1 MALGPVLPT
10 KMVCP
15 SPFWRTTSDVP
26 MEPPPPDRFSTI
38 ADWPQAFC
46 RCAASIRPITSVL
59 PPAAAGTMRRTVSVG
74 RQSAA
79 WPRRGKAAVAETAAA
94 ADSTPRRESVAITCH
109 SQLRLSFYGSVGN
122 ARQAGKRRVGEGGL
136 VEAEQLE
143 QRRQVAEL
151 LARGRRGAADEI
163 EYPAVLHSVIGE
175 PLHLAVLVEID
186 RDHPLVDEPLVHEGD
201 RTLGALR
208 NVVEHLAV
216 EGCDRGRRS
225 HHDQHLILARPDRDL
240 LQRAGG
246 KDVAFLKLFAGA
258 SAQRRAH
265 QGDRGNS
272 ADAAPAREQAARSAH
287 TRAFLA
293 RHSHSGTGPVPLH
306 RARR

>member
-1 MALGPVLPT
+1 MALGPGLPT
-10 KMVCP
+10 KIVCP

-26 MEPPPPDRFSTI
+26 MVPPPPDRFSTI

-74 RQSAA
+74 RTAAA
-79 WPRRGKAAVAETAAA
+79 WPGRGTAGVAETAAA
-94 ADSTPRRESVAITCH
+94 ADSTPRREILSVTFH
-109 SQLRLSFYGSVGN
+109 SQLRRSFYGSVGN
-122 ARQAGKRRVGEGGL
+122 ARQAGKRRVGAGAL

-240 LQRAGG
+240 LQRTRRQNIAL
-246 KDVAFLKLFAGA
+246 LKLFAGA

-265 QGDRGNS
+265 QGDGGNS
-272 ADAAPAREQAARSAH
+272 AQAAPARVKPARRAH
-287 TRAFLA
+287 ACASLA
-293 RHSHSGTGPVPLH
+293 GHSHSGTGPVPLH